1 MRKLLQK
8 TPPSGLSSRL
18 APLSADLLSDAA
30 VRPAEAKPHPPGF
43 GESRRSGSRGGGRN
57 GAGVHAGGVPH
68 PLAHDDLGARTR
80 LLEGFLSRTEIADC
94 AHMALQWL
102 SDEQGIDR
110 SICLVRPLREQTMV
124 TVWSHGLPAAA
135 TATFTVSLDDWGNLL
150 VNAVNNKR
158 STFFPAPHSSA
169 DRRRRPTTPFED
181 AAFHVVPLGTS
192 GQTRD
197 TFGLLLLGGTA
208 HVSPELSWFTQV
220 FSQKLHQILRQ
231 QTLTEGDRKQGRERT
246 LLYSIINA
254 VTDPILL
261 TDTEGRLLIANA
273 RALTLFT
280 ASEEE
285 SEGRRGA
292 VRMNNMLL
300 SSALSSKAIEETG
313 AARRELLL
321 VNPVDGSDL
330 LFELLSTITEDPR
343 HGTGVVSILR
353 NVSDLR
359 RASEEIEENYRKLRL
374 TEAQARAESDR
385 LNLIIDSVADPIVV
399 TDAAGATS
407 LMNEP
412 AERLFTIRTRAS
424 AAEQR
429 CVQAN
434 DAHFSTFI
442 AGMLVS
448 ADRRRVGEIALMDP
462 KTGEAMPVEAI
473 AGKILSEHG
482 ELTAVVTILHDRREA
497 IEKANLY
504 EQLKQASDELE
515 RKIQA
520 ATADIA
526 QQNEL
531 LRRQAIEL
539 EQASALK
546 SQFLANMSHEFRTP
560 LNAMLGYTSMLLQ
573 GVAGPV
579 EPPVKRQLSR
589 IESNGRHLLTIIN
602 EILDISRIEAGRMPL
617 QLSTFNIGDLV
628 AEVRAELEPIILRSK
643 LTITTALGKELRPIR
658 SDRQKLK
665 QILLNLLSNAL
676 KFTHQG
682 GVTISAQRVPSE
694 RAVAISVTDTGI
706 GIAPVDQDRIFEDF
720 RQLDNSPTRAYGG
733 TGLGLSIC
741 RRLAQMLDGRL
752 TVRSELRKGSSFTL
766 TLPIQGRK

>member
-1 MRKLLQK
+1 MGV
-8 TPPSGLSSRL
+8 PPVRVAVEEGV
-18 APLSADLLSDAA
+18 AD
-30 VRPAEAKPHPPGF
+30 
-43 GESRRSGSRGGGRN
+43 RGG
-57 GAGVHAGGVPH
+57 V
-68 PLAHDDLGARTR
+68 LASRVR
-80 LLEGFLSRTEIADC
+80 LLEGFVGRTEIADI
-94 AHMALQWL
+94 AQLALLWL
-102 SDEQGIDR
+102 GEVLGIKQ
-110 SICLVRPLREQTMV
+110 SICLVRPDGEQSLFVVGAYGVGSALT
-124 TVWSHGLPAAA
+124 SYS
-135 TATFTVSLDDWGNLL
+135 VSLEDWNNPL
-150 VNAVNNKR
+150 VAAFTNHKAP
-158 STFFPAPHSSA
+158 FFPAPHSAA
-169 DRRRRPTTPFED
+169 DRKRRPSTPLED
-181 AAFHVVPLGTS
+181 APFHALPLGVS
-192 GQTRD
+192 GLSD
-197 TFGLLLLGGTA
+197 EVFGLLLLGTSA
-208 HVSPELSWFTQV
+208 SLTPELDWFTNV
-220 FSQKLHQILRQ
+220 FSQKLDQILQ
-231 QTLTEGDRKQGRERT
+231 HQVLAEGDRKQGRERT
-246 LLYSIINA
+246 LLYNIINA
-254 VTDPILL
+254 VSDPILL

-313 AARRELLL
+313 ATRRELLL

-330 LFELLSTITEDPR
+330 VFELLSTVTEDSR
-343 HGTGVVSILR
+343 QGSGVVSILR
-353 NVSDLR
+353 NVTDLR
-359 RASEEIEENYRKLRL
+359 RASEEIEENYRKMRIA
-374 TEAQARAESDR
+374 EVQARAESDR

-399 TDAAGATS
+399 TDAGGATS

-412 AERLFTIRTRAS
+412 AERLFTIPLGAS
-424 AAEQR
+424 SIEQR
-429 CVQAN
+429 WVQAN
-434 DAHFSTFI
+434 DAHFSSFI

-448 ADRRRVGEIALMDP
+448 ADQRRVGEIGLSDP
-462 KTGEAMPVEAI
+462 RTGEAMPVEAI

-497 IEKANLY
+497 IEKAKLY

-573 GVAGPV
+573 GVAGSV
-579 EPPVKRQLSR
+579 EPPVKRQLGR

-617 QLSTFNIGDLV
+617 QLATFKVPDLV
-628 AEVRAELEPIILRSK
+628 SEVKAELEPIIMRSK
-643 LTITTALGKELRPIR
+643 LTVTLNLPKDVPPIS
-658 SDRQKLK
+658 SDRQKVK

-676 KFTHQG
+676 KFTHHG
-682 GVTISAQRVPSE
+682 GVTIAARRNAKE
-694 RAVAISVTDTGI
+694 KTLTLSVTDTGI
-706 GIAPVDQDRIFEDF
+706 GIAPADQDKIFEDF

-741 RRLAQMLDGRL
+741 RRLAQMLDGQIS
-752 TVRSELRKGSSFTL
+752 VQSHVGKGSTFIL
-766 TLPIQGRK
+766 TLPTKGRK

>member
-1 MRKLLQK
+1 MTKSWRK
-8 TPPSGLSSRL
+8 TPRFERNL
-18 APLSADLLSDAA
+18 AQRPPRAALLAA
-30 VRPAEAKPHPPGF
+30 GAVPH
-43 GESRRSGSRGGGRN
+43 RAANRN
-57 GAGVHAGGVPH
+57 GAAAAGRAEPFAFTLGREDQ
-68 PLAHDDLGARTR
+68 LAARLR
-80 LLEGFLSRTEIADC
+80 LLEGFVSRTEVADC
-94 AHMALQWL
+94 ARWALQWL
-102 SDEQGIDR
+102 GEVLGVSK
-110 SICLVRPLREQTMV
+110 SICLVKPAGEQALFAV
-124 TVWSHGLPAAA
+124 SSYGLPG
-135 TATFTVSLDDWGNLL
+135 TAVTTFAVPLEEWGNPLIPIL
-150 VNAVNNKR
+150 TARKPV
-158 STFFPAPHSSA
+158 FFPAAHSAA
-169 DRRRRPTTPFED
+169 DRRHRPATPFED
-181 AAFHVVPLGTS
+181 SAFHVLPLGAS
-192 GQTRD
+192 GFGEETV
-197 TFGLLLLGGTA
+197 GLLLMSGASGASQSRSQLQ
-208 HVSPELSWFTQV
+208 WFTTLLG
-220 FSQKLHQILRQ
+220 QKLDQILRQ
-231 QTLTEGDRKQGRERT
+231 QALADGDQKQGRERS
-246 LLYSIINA
+246 LLHSIINA

-261 TDTEGRLLIANA
+261 TDTEGRLLIANV

-280 ASEEE
+280 ATEEE

-321 VNPVDGSDL
+321 VNPADGSDL

-343 HGTGVVSILR
+343 HGTGVVSVLR

-359 RASEEIEENYRKLRL
+359 RASEEIEENNRRLRIA
-374 TEAQARAESDR
+374 EVQARAESDR

-399 TDAAGATS
+399 TDAAGGTS

-412 AERLFTIRTRAS
+412 AERLFTLQQRAS
-424 AAEQR
+424 GLEQR
-429 CVQAN
+429 WVQAN
-434 DAHFSTFI
+434 DAHFSSFI

-448 ADRRRVGEIALMDP
+448 ADQRRIGDIGLMDP
-462 KTGEAMPVEAI
+462 RTGEPMPVEAI

-573 GVAGPV
+573 GVAGAV
-579 EPPVKRQLSR
+579 EPPVRRQLGR

-617 QLSTFNIGDLV
+617 QVSRIKVPELIS
-628 AEVRAELEPIILRSK
+628 EVKAELEPIILRSK
-643 LTITTALGKELRPIR
+643 LSVVIDVPAEMRPVTT
-658 SDRQKLK
+658 DRQKVK
-665 QILLNLLSNAL
+665 QIVLNLLSNAL

-682 GVTISAQRVPSE
+682 TITISARRHEHARTLTV
-694 RAVAISVTDTGI
+694 AVADTGI
-706 GIAPVDQDRIFEDF
+706 GIAPADQEKIFEDF
-720 RQLDNSPTRAYGG
+720 RQIDNSPTRAYGG

-741 RRLAQMLDGRL
+741 RRLAQMLDGRIA
-752 TVRSELRKGSSFTL
+752 VQSEMGKGSTFTL
-766 TLPIQGRK
+766 TLPIKGRR

>member
-1 MRKLLQK
+1 MAVAARRRHAAK
-8 TPPSGLSSRL
+8 GNGAAG
-18 APLSADLLSDAA
+18 APYTGVPRVRVA
-30 VRPAEAKPHPPGF
+30 VEPGF
-43 GESRRSGSRGGGRN
+43 DDDSEL
-57 GAGVHAGGVPH
+57 
-68 PLAHDDLGARTR
+68 LAARVR
-80 LLEGFLSRTEIADC
+80 LLEGFVARAELSDC
-94 AHMALQWL
+94 TQLAVQWL
-102 SDEQGIDR
+102 GEVLGFTQSM
-110 SICLVRPLREQTMV
+110 CLVRLDVEPSLSV
-124 TVWSHGLPAAA
+124 VGSHGMPGGVVS
-135 TATFTVSLDDWGNLL
+135 TFAVSLEDWNNPL
-150 VNAVNNKR
+150 VTAFTNRKEI
-158 STFFPAPHSSA
+158 FFPAPHSAA
-169 DRRRRPTTPFED
+169 DRRRRPSTPFED
-181 AAFHVVPLGTS
+181 APFHAVPLGVS
-192 GQTRD
+192 GFSED
-197 TFGLLLLGGTA
+197 AFGLLLLGGNRMLDGDF
-208 HVSPELSWFTQV
+208 HWFVSV
-220 FSQKLHQILRQ
+220 FSQRIAQILRQ
-231 QTLTEGDRKQGRERT
+231 QALSEGDRRQGRERS

-330 LFELLSTITEDPR
+330 VFELLSTVTEDPR
-343 HGTGVVSILR
+343 QGSGVVSILR
-353 NVSDLR
+353 NVTDLR
-359 RASEEIEENYRKLRL
+359 RASEEIEENYRKMRVA
-374 TEAQARAESDR
+374 EVQARAESDR

-399 TDAAGATS
+399 TDAGGATS

-412 AERLFTIRTRAS
+412 AERLFTIPVGAS
-424 AAEQR
+424 EIEQR
-429 CVQAN
+429 WVQAN
-434 DAHFSTFI
+434 DAHFSSFI

-448 ADRRRVGEIALMDP
+448 ADQRRVGEIGLSDP
-462 KTGEAMPVEAI
+462 RTGEPMPVEAI

-497 IEKANLY
+497 LEKARLY

-515 RKIQA
+515 RKIQS

-526 QQNEL
+526 SQNEL

-573 GVAGPV
+573 GVTGPL
-579 EPPVKRQLSR
+579 EPPVKRQLGR

-617 QLSTFNIGDLV
+617 QLSTFRVPELI
-628 AEVRAELEPIILRSK
+628 AEVRAELEPIILRTK
-643 LTITTALGKELRPIR
+643 LTVTTEMPREFTRIT
-658 SDRQKLK
+658 SDRQKVK

-676 KFTHQG
+676 KFTHHG
-682 GVTISAQRVPSE
+682 GVTLSARLNAKDRVVVL
-694 RAVAISVTDTGI
+694 AVSDTGI
-706 GIAPVDQDRIFEDF
+706 GIAASDQDRIFEDF

-741 RRLAQMLDGRL
+741 RRLAQMLVGEIS
-752 TVRSELRKGSSFTL
+752 VRSTVGKGSVFQLS
-766 TLPIQGRK
+766 LPIKGRR

>member
-1 MRKLLQK
+1 
-8 TPPSGLSSRL
+8 
-18 APLSADLLSDAA
+18 
-30 VRPAEAKPHPPGF
+30 
-43 GESRRSGSRGGGRN
+43 
-57 GAGVHAGGVPH
+57 
-68 PLAHDDLGARTR
+68 
-80 LLEGFLSRTEIADC
+80 
-94 AHMALQWL
+94 
-102 SDEQGIDR
+102 
-110 SICLVRPLREQTMV
+110 
-124 TVWSHGLPAAA
+124 
-135 TATFTVSLDDWGNLL
+135 
-150 VNAVNNKR
+150 
-158 STFFPAPHSSA
+158 
-169 DRRRRPTTPFED
+169 
-181 AAFHVVPLGTS
+181 
-192 GQTRD
+192 
-197 TFGLLLLGGTA
+197 
-208 HVSPELSWFTQV
+208 
-220 FSQKLHQILRQ
+220 
-231 QTLTEGDRKQGRERT
+231 
-246 LLYSIINA
+246 
-254 VTDPILL
+254 LL

-330 LFELLSTITEDPR
+330 LFELLSTVTEDPR

-353 NVSDLR
+353 NVTDLR
-359 RASEEIEENYRKLRL
+359 RASEEIEENYRKLRVA
-374 TEAQARAESDR
+374 EAQARAERDR

-399 TDAAGATS
+399 TDAGGATS

-412 AERLFTIRTRAS
+412 AERLFTLSVRAS
-424 AAEQR
+424 AHEQR

-434 DAHFSTFI
+434 DAHFSSFI

-448 ADRRRVGEIALMDP
+448 ADRRRVGEIGLVDP

-482 ELTAVVTILHDRREA
+482 ELTAVVTILHDQREA
-497 IEKANLY
+497 IEKATLY
-504 EQLKQASDELE
+504 EQLKLGSDELE
-515 RKIQA
+515 RRIQA

-573 GVAGPV
+573 GVTGPLDA
-579 EPPVKRQLSR
+579 PVRRQLNR

-617 QLSTFNIGDLV
+617 QLSTFNITDLI
-628 AEVRAELEPIILRSK
+628 AEVRSELEPIILRSK
-643 LTITTALGKELRPIR
+643 LTVTTTLEKNLRPLR

-665 QILLNLLSNAL
+665 QILLNWVSNSL

-682 GVTISAQRVPSE
+682 SITISARREPQE
-694 RAVAISVTDTGI
+694 RAVSISVSDTGI
-706 GIAPVDQDRIFEDF
+706 GIAPSDQEKIFEDF

-741 RRLAQMLDGRL
+741 RRLAQMLNGRL
-752 TVRSELRKGSSFTL
+752 TVESVMRKGSTFTL
-766 TLPIQGRK
+766 TLPTQGRR

>member
-1 MRKLLQK
+1 MRKSLLK

-18 APLSADLLSDAA
+18 LAP
-30 VRPAEAKPHPPGF
+30 PALVVGARARKPAP
-43 GESRRSGSRGGGRN
+43 RRN
-57 GAGVHAGGVPH
+57 GPAAYGGDPRVRVAVEGAIGEEAEF
-68 PLAHDDLGARTR
+68 LAARVR
-80 LLEGFLSRTEIADC
+80 LLEGFVSRTDITDC
-94 AHMALQWL
+94 AQLALQWL
-102 SDEQGIDR
+102 GDVLGVRQ
-110 SICLVRPLREQTMV
+110 SICLLRPHSEQTLV
-124 TVWSHGLPAAA
+124 VVGAYGVPGSSLGR
-135 TATFTVSLDDWGNLL
+135 FTVSVDDWANPL
-150 VNAVNNKR
+150 VTALTHRKQ
-158 STFFPAPHSSA
+158 TFFPSPHSAA

-181 AAFHVVPLGTS
+181 AAFHVMPLGVS
-192 GQTRD
+192 GAD
-197 TFGLLLLGGTA
+197 ESSGLLLVGDSEPLP
-208 HVSPELSWFTQV
+208 SDLPWFTSI
-220 FSQKLHQILRQ
+220 FSQKLDQILRQ
-231 QTLTEGDRKQGRERT
+231 QALVEGDRRQGRERS
-246 LLYSIINA
+246 LLYNIINA

-285 SEGRRGA
+285 SEGRRSA

-300 SSALSSKAIEETG
+300 SSALSSKAIEEAG

-330 LFELLSTITEDPR
+330 VFELLSTVTEDPR
-343 HGTGVVSILR
+343 QGSGVVSILR
-353 NVSDLR
+353 NVTDLR
-359 RASEEIEENYRKLRL
+359 RASEEIEENYRKMRIA
-374 TEAQARAESDR
+374 EAQARAESDR

-399 TDAAGATS
+399 TDAGGATS

-412 AERLFTIRTRAS
+412 AERLFTIPLHAS
-424 AAEQR
+424 SIEQR
-429 CVQAN
+429 WVQAN
-434 DAHFSTFI
+434 DAHFSSFI

-448 ADRRRVGEIALMDP
+448 ADQRRVGEIGLVDP
-462 KTGEAMPVEAI
+462 KAGEAMPVEAI

-497 IEKANLY
+497 LEKAHLY

-515 RKIQA
+515 RKVQA

-546 SQFLANMSHEFRTP
+546 TQFLANMSHEFRTP

-579 EPPVKRQLSR
+579 EPSAKRQLLR

-617 QLSTFNIGDLV
+617 QISKFRIPELL
-628 AEVRAELEPIILRSK
+628 AEVKAELEPIILRSK
-643 LTITTALGKELRPIR
+643 LAVTMQIDRELPLLS
-658 SDRQKLK
+658 SDRQKVK

-676 KFTHQG
+676 KFTHHG
-682 GVTISAQRVPSE
+682 GVTIVARRSARDRTLSLQ
-694 RAVAISVTDTGI
+694 VADTGI
-706 GIAPVDQDRIFEDF
+706 GIAPADQERVFEDF

-741 RRLAQMLDGRL
+741 RRLAQMLDGRITL
-752 TVRSELRKGSSFTL
+752 ESTVGKGSTFTL
-766 TLPIQGRK
+766 TLPTRGRR

>member
-1 MRKLLQK
+1 VAPLPAALLAAAAGRPRAVK
-8 TPPSGLSSRL
+8 ANGDVPHGPLAAIEREERLESRL
-18 APLSADLLSDAA
+18 
-30 VRPAEAKPHPPGF
+30 
-43 GESRRSGSRGGGRN
+43 
-57 GAGVHAGGVPH
+57 
-68 PLAHDDLGARTR
+68 R
-80 LLEGFLSRTEIADC
+80 LLEGFISRTEVADC
-94 AHMALQWL
+94 AQYGLQWL
-102 SDEQGIDR
+102 ARVHGVMQSV
-110 SICLVRPLREQTMV
+110 CLVRTAGDATLAAIA
-124 TVWSHGLPAAA
+124 WHGVAAA
-135 TATFTVSLDDWGNLL
+135 AAANFAVSVDDWGHPLISAL
-150 VNAVNNKR
+150 TDR
-158 STFFPAPHSSA
+158 RHLFYPAPHSA
-169 DRRRRPTTPFED
+169 AERRRRPATPLED
-181 AAFHVVPLGTS
+181 AAFHIVPLGVS
-192 GQTRD
+192 GFSD
-197 TFGLLLLGGTA
+197 DAFGVLVFSGAPQLA
-208 HVSPELSWFTQV
+208 AELQWFTTV
-220 FSQKLHQILRQ
+220 FGQKLAQIIRQ
-231 QTLTEGDRKQGRERT
+231 QTLADGDLRQGRERS

-285 SEGRRGA
+285 SEGRRSA

-330 LFELLSTITEDPR
+330 LFELLSTVTEDAR

-359 RASEEIEENYRKLRL
+359 RASEEIEENYRRLRIA
-374 TEAQARAESDR
+374 EAQARAESDR

-412 AERLFTIRTRAS
+412 AERLFTMPMRAS
-424 AAEQR
+424 APELR
-429 CVQAN
+429 WVQAN
-434 DAHFSTFI
+434 DAHFSSFI

-448 ADRRRVGEIALMDP
+448 ADQRRVGEIALVDP
-462 KTGEAMPVEAI
+462 RSGEAMPVEAI

-497 IEKANLY
+497 IEKARLY
-504 EQLKQASDELE
+504 EQLKTGADELE

-573 GVAGPV
+573 GVAGPLG
-579 EPPVKRQLSR
+579 PSVKRQLGR

-617 QLSTFNIGDLV
+617 QLSRFKIPELV
-628 AEVRAELEPIILRSK
+628 SEVRAELEPIILRSN
-643 LTITTALGKELRPIR
+643 LTVTLDLAKDLRPIT
-658 SDRQKLK
+658 SDRQKVK
-665 QILLNLLSNAL
+665 QVVLNLLSNAL

-682 GVTISAQRVPSE
+682 SVTISVQRLNE
-694 RAVAISVTDTGI
+694 DRMIRLAVSDTGI
-706 GIAPVDQDRIFEDF
+706 GIARADQDRIFEDF
-720 RQLDNSPTRAYGG
+720 RQLDNTPTRPYGG

-741 RRLAQMLDGRL
+741 KRLAQMLGGTISVESQL
-752 TVRSELRKGSSFTL
+752 GQGSTFTL
-766 TLPIQGRK
+766 TLPTQGRR